1 MAEVTRT
8 ESVCQ
13 DGATACGGGE
23 LPPSTA
29 RARSWTA
36 GLTGIRAG
44 TGVCSVQS
52 VPAVVPPRPCHT
64 LGRGFDLG
72 KPTHLKTLGG
82 PPGEDGTVA
91 VPAHHTQS
99 LHCLQQGRGGAP
111 TWGLRRPQCVGDASE
126 ALWGRLRNR
135 SPSVGCAE
143 RPLTTNI
150 AGDESLFPRP
160 EPRSLRTHRPRAT
173 TSLPHH
179 RAACGSLALHEGN
192 IPGGGSKPRRVAR
205 RR

>member
-1 MAEVTRT
+1 M
-8 ESVCQ
+8 
-13 DGATACGGGE
+13 
-23 LPPSTA
+23 
-29 RARSWTA
+29 
-36 GLTGIRAG
+36 
-44 TGVCSVQS
+44 QS

-82 PPGEDGTVA
+82 PPCEDGTVA
-91 VPAHHTQS
+91 GPAHHPQS

-126 ALWGRLRNR
+126 ALRGQLRNR

-179 RAACGSLALHEGN
+179 RAACGSLARFTRETFPEAAGSPGQRL
-192 IPGGGSKPRRVAR
+192 GGGEAGNQPPAPPWGLGAAAPRGWEAWKGRGPRGAARVI
-205 RR
+205 